1 MRDVCHRRYGGPSP
15 IVSHVE
21 RCVGRRATT
30 PYSLSAAWTY
40 YLEAARDES
49 WPSCDYRF
57 LSYVDN
63 ASSTVANLWKD
74 AGVNQQ
80 FIVNPR
86 GNGRLT
92 ISALHGGTRLLTVG
106 AGCVDDV
113 VRLTDDDGAV
123 VWEALPASDQPG
135 HYFLRSV
142 DRAGCSA
149 EFLGFASTCDDQAPN
164 GLKMVGQNGSSWRFF
179 AAAPTTKVEHHAA
192 TPEPCADPFAW
203 YAEDVQ
209 EYRLVCTGKT
219 LPLYSAAHL
228 GPNTTFT
235 KLGGALGKQGYPA
248 WLKRPAR
255 WAPENMMLTRP
266 ATTPSSL
273 GHIAAAADIGLNS
286 RIGETAAAAA
296 DDGRVNFM
304 VVCDKQADDSHRIGY
319 VVSRGGPRD
328 HAWNEYSPTY
338 LNLSAPEA
346 GQIDPHLFRD
356 PVSNATFLL
365 YKSQDNRIH
374 KLTTRLWI
382 QRVHLDAT
390 NGTLEQLDES
400 RVILNSTGLWW
411 APGFEGPKSTL
422 VEGPEMMYYDGY
434 YYLFFAGGKYCD
446 DQYTEGVGFLL
457 TLCRTPR
464 STWDASPAFSHS
476 AAYRLVARRGE
487 RCGGVPQ
494 RSLLDSTGELDGPLW
509 TRHFASMTMPWS
521 LGARCCAWDHRLET
535 LEWRYMD
542 GPTRFR
548 VAAPRREQHGA
559 DGFVTD
565 GTAPQRQQSEQRT

>member
-1 MRDVCHRRYGGPSP
+1 MAPSKTFTYAMP
-15 IVSHVE
+15 VTVGMVALLLSSVTLSGVSS
-21 RCVGRRATT
+21 AATTT

-40 YLEAARDES
+40 YLEAVRDES

-106 AGCVDDV
+106 AGCADDV
-113 VRLTDDDGAV
+113 VQLTDDDGAV

-266 ATTPSSL
+266 ATPSSL

-286 RIGETAAAAA
+286 RFGETAAAAA

-304 VVCDKQADDSHRIGY
+304 VVCDKQADGAHRIGY

-374 KLTTRLWI
+374 KPTTRLWI

-446 DQYTEGVGFLL
+446 DQYTEGV
-457 TLCRTPR
+457 
-464 STWDASPAFSHS
+464 A
-476 AAYRLVARRGE
+476 
-487 RCGGVPQ
+487 
-494 RSLLDSTGELDGPLW
+494 RSLSPLGPFEKMMVPLLS
-509 TRHFASMTMPWS
+509 AGM
-521 LGARCCAWDHRLET
+521 LG
-535 LEWRYMD
+535 Y
-542 GPTRFR
+542 
-548 VAAPRREQHGA
+548 
-559 DGFVTD
+559 TD
-565 GTAPQRQQSEQRT
+565 GSKLQGPGHGSLVTSPTTGQFYLVFHAHQQAKQCVRHAYIVEFQFVNGWPVMVFGSVNEARGDSVSAPSKGVQHFYDRV